1 MFYLISAYRP
11 EYTND
16 ENKARH
22 QTLLQMLQDDA
33 RRNGTLSPIECIGCY
48 KGNLEQSIQTWTD
61 ESMLLD
67 IANEYG
73 QESILRVDNGQ
84 ATLIYLCTGGREEN
98 IGKWVPT
105 SGGVARAQNSY
116 TFDTKYGCYY
126 VVESE
131 SSESEELV
139 NDSNNKGDSMMQVTR
154 TVVDNVPVGL
164 FLVTFETIWG
174 APCNSGEHD
183 DCGEHGCDDNEPTYI
198 ADIEPTIAE
207 ITTVNYLTLPVDVTD
222 QTIDL
227 NADVDGTSDSHDL
240 RPRLFATKEEAD
252 AHVAYTVERF
262 NNPQPWEIFVKTA

>member
-22 QTLLQMLQDDA
+22 QTLLQALQDDA
-33 RRNGTLSPIECIGCY
+33 RRDGTLSPIECIGCY
-48 KGNLEQSIQTWTD
+48 KGDLEQSIQAWAD
-61 ESMLLD
+61 EAGLLGM
-67 IANEYG
+67 ANEFE

-84 ATLIYLCTGGREEN
+84 ATLIYLSDSREEN

-105 SGGVARAQNSY
+105 SSEIARAQDSY

-131 SSESEELV
+131 SSES
-139 NDSNNKGDSMMQVTR
+139 DASNNKGVDMVQVNR
-154 TVVDNVPVGL
+154 TIIDNVPVGL

-183 DCGEHGCDDNEPTYI
+183 DCCEHGCDDNEPTYI

-222 QTIDL
+222 QTVDL
-227 NADVDGTSDSHDL
+227 NADIDGTSDSHDL

-262 NNPQPWEIFVKTA
+262 NNPQPWEIFVKTT